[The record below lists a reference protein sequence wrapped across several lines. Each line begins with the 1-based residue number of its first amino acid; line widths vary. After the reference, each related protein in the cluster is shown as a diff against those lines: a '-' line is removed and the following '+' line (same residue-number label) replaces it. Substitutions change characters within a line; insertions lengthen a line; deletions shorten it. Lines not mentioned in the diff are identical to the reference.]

1 MISLIYMNSKKMIK
15 NELIYKTET
24 NSQTSKTVIV
34 TKGERWGEG
43 WIGGLGLAYAHY
55 CIWNIWSA
63 GTCCI
68 AQEALL
74 IFCDDLYGKRN

>member
-1 MISLIYMNSKKMIK
+1 MNSKKMIK

-43 WIGGLGLAYAHY
+43 WIGGLGLAYGHN
-55 CIWNIWSA
+55 CI
-63 GTCCI
+63 
-68 AQEALL
+68 
-74 IFCDDLYGKRN
+74 